1 MPKTT
6 GKTPYIQLSDE
17 DGGKKRRKNKRCYL
31 QYTSKCK
38 LNLGYKYHPDI
49 NDGDMTVKKDI
60 YYIH

>member
-1 MPKTT
+1 MKM
-6 GKTPYIQLSDE
+6 
-17 DGGKKRRKNKRCYL
+17 GGKKRRKNKRCYL